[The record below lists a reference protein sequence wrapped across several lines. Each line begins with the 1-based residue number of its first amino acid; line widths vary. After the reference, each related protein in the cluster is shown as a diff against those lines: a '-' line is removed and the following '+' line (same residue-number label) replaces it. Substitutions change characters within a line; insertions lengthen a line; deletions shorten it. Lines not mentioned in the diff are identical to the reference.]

1 MKIEMLYPEICCLYG
16 DKANVRYLKDC
27 VLNSEVIETGL
38 NEKPHFL
45 DEKISLVYMGS
56 TSEEGQKKIIQKLM
70 PYKEEIKK
78 CVEEG
83 MFFLFTGNAFEV
95 FFEEIEIE
103 KEKIEGL
110 NIFPFKAI
118 CDLNKRHNSLYLGK
132 FQEKK
137 VVGYTSRFS
146 HTYGDNKENFLFET
160 IKGTGLNHENSFE
173 GIRIHNFFGTY
184 LLGPLLIQNPYF
196 TKYLLKEM
204 GMEDS
209 IAFEDDVIEAYLD
222 RVQEF
227 EKDICFED

>member
-146 HTYGDNKENFLFET
+146 HTYGDN
-160 IKGTGLNHENSFE
+160 
-173 GIRIHNFFGTY
+173 
-184 LLGPLLIQNPYF
+184 PYF